1 MAGWTAVHIFVTGA
15 EAKSDISEVGED
27 NCFAVSVAEVVKSD
41 PAVFTP
47 SRLAQFLGRC
57 LRDGLFGYES

>member
-27 NCFAVSVAEVVKSD
+27 NGVSVSIAQIVESN
-41 PAVFTP
+41 PAVFA
-47 SRLAQFLGRC
+47 SG
-57 LRDGLFGYES
+57 